1 MTPLVFLLITCAG
14 CLAVVARGR
23 QSRLEQVGVA
33 LFIVVVACL
42 AVGGLL
48 TTAVRTD
55 AIADGRGLI
64 PCVVGPLLALS
75 WRTALTGR
83 TSGPLIGVLST
94 VLLLA
99 GLGGHAAVLLPIRLA
114 PVVVGG
120 GLAVAVVAAV
130 AAGVASARR
139 ARTLPAA
146 LWRHRLITEAAGV
159 IVVGLAALV
168 AAIGTWWPTP
178 ADVVWPTLVA
188 LGAALATSAR
198 AGAWPLSPR
207 DVVIVAGGAL
217 AAAMVAPPGSD
228 RVITAVVVATG
239 AVIAHGLLGGLS
251 SRPPRLDERRPVAA
265 AAPTGLFGVAPILDD
280 ERLRRPQ
287 RPRVLAR
294 TSIRRIVDAAV
305 ERAWRSA
312 AQGRGRPPI
321 DVVGGDDLDV
331 DGDAGELAEA
341 LCTLLDHAL
350 RTRAP
355 DASERIMVTLRAAPA
370 TVALELDGVAFKEG
384 GAPFLDVDGA
394 GSVVA
399 VARARLLIER
409 HGGQLHVR
417 DGGRGSVHL
426 TLPRRVQRGAV
437 GQA

>member
-1 MTPLVFLLITCAG
+1 
-14 CLAVVARGR
+14 
-23 QSRLEQVGVA
+23 
-33 LFIVVVACL
+33 
-42 AVGGLL
+42 
-48 TTAVRTD
+48 
-55 AIADGRGLI
+55 
-64 PCVVGPLLALS
+64 VVGPLLALS

-83 TSGPLIGVLST
+83 TSGPLVGVLST

-99 GLGGHAAVLLPIRLA
+99 GLGGHAAVLLPLRLA

-130 AAGVASARR
+130 AAGIASARR

-159 IVVGLAALV
+159 VVVGLAALV

-198 AGAWPLSPR
+198 ASAWPLSPR
-207 DVVIVAGGAL
+207 DVVIGAGGAL
-217 AAAMVAPPGSD
+217 AAAFIAPPGPD

-239 AVIAHGLLGGLS
+239 AVIAHGLLGGPS
-251 SRPPRLDERRPVAA
+251 SRPRRLDERHLVGA

-312 AQGRGRPPI
+312 ARGRGRAPI
-321 DVVGGDDLDV
+321 DIVGGDDLDV
-331 DGDAGELAEA
+331 DGDAAEFAEA
-341 LCTLLDHAL
+341 ICAVLDCAL
-350 RTRAP
+350 RARA
-355 DASERIMVTLRAAPA
+355 DTAEERITVTLRGAPA
-370 TVALELDGVAFKEG
+370 TVSVEIDDVTFVPSPR
-384 GAPFLDVDGA
+384 PFADVDNDD
-394 GSVVA
+394 SVA
-399 VARARLLIER
+399 LARARVLVER

-417 DGGRGSVHL
+417 DGGRGAVHL
-426 TLPRRVQRGAV
+426 TLPRRVQRGPV
-437 GQA
+437 GLA